1 MAITEKE
8 SYNIDTHMFIFKTS
22 GGTFGCSAADKMV
35 TNSPVS
41 LEKSG
46 EYNVAVYRNG
56 VRLNGIPSS
65 VADAGDYTVITWT
78 DNSEQQLMTFHIVG
92 SVTGKLDQYVMPD
105 GFTAG
110 TVLLDGVETTRN
122 FGAVDMT
129 EEGYYD
135 IRYTCSATNITYNLT
150 VSVDHIPPQV
160 TFDGVDKNN
169 KAKGPVTIQGLKKGD
184 TVTVTRDGKNETL
197 KSGNKLT
204 ESGKYTV
211 IVTDNAG
218 NVTKKSFTI
227 MLYLNVKSIVL
238 FAAFLLIIAGVFVA
252 LYITRK
258 NLRVR

>member
-1 MAITEKE
+1 M
-8 SYNIDTHMFIFKTS
+8 
-22 GGTFGCSAADKMV
+22 
-35 TNSPVS
+35 
-41 LEKSG
+41 
-46 EYNVAVYRNG
+46 
-56 VRLNGIPSS
+56 
-65 VADAGDYTVITWT
+65 
-78 DNSEQQLMTFHIVG
+78 
-92 SVTGKLDQYVMPD
+92 
-105 GFTAG
+105 
-110 TVLLDGVETTRN
+110 
-122 FGAVDMT
+122 
-129 EEGYYD
+129 
-135 IRYTCSATNITYNLT
+135 
-150 VSVDHIPPQV
+150 DHIPPQV